1 MKTGVSPEKW
11 PLARK
16 RNFIRGRN
24 FFWVALGVLVICP
37 FDKKLRCP
45 NKKLTFLSQ
54 IQIFSGQNCTF
65 LSQGA
70 SPVNVFNTKEV
81 SHWFPD
87 VRVPKVLL
95 KNCPVWPKT
104 GIFGQMLA
112 FLPYLVPC
120 QPENN
125 ANKVPNF
132 CFLQKKLWFLAP
144 KLPNL
149 AQYMHFWSFWAKFGH
164 FLPIWAHARPKN
176 NANKVAGW
184 FSDKW
189 VPELMLPPKMIWI
202 NGPKMAK
209 FGPKLAFF
217 VKYWHF

>member
-1 MKTGVSPEKW
+1 MSKQKIDFFVPNTNIFGSKLHFFVPRSLTGQCFQHERGVS
-11 PLARK
+11 
-16 RNFIRGRN
+16 
-24 FFWVALGVLVICP
+24 LVPWC
-37 FDKKLRCP
+37 K
-45 NKKLTFLSQ
+45 
-54 IQIFSGQNCTF
+54 G
-65 LSQGA
+65 
-70 SPVNVFNTKEV
+70 TK
-81 SHWFPD
+81 SFTQ
-87 VRVPKVLL
+87 
-95 KNCPVWPKT
+95 NCPVWPKT

-164 FLPIWAHARPKN
+164 FRPIWAHARPKN